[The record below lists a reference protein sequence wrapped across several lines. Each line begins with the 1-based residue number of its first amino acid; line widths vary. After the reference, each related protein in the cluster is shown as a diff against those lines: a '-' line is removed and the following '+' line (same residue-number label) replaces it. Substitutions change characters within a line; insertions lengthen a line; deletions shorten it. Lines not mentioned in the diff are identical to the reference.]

1 MKLHK
6 NSIIGFI
13 FSLFLALT
21 LFLVISNRTT
31 YAKYKGHY
39 ETPTELRGNWY
50 ESGQN
55 NYGDWQTYHM
65 YIGKKAVYQ
74 DGMKLYDVHNH
85 KMNNAYMLY
94 VQKINKKDMDFAGNT
109 YVLNGKLVPYKT
121 ESPYVWLSKKRIHG
135 KRVLKSYTLMNGIE
149 TWTRSKI
156 KKDYSDLRSNI
167 SKSKVGV

>member
-1 MKLHK
+1 MELYKK
-6 NSIIGFI
+6 TVIGFCC
-13 FSLFLALT
+13 SLLLALT
-21 LFLVISNRTT
+21 LFLVVSNIST

-74 DGMKLYDVHNH
+74 DGMKLYDINDH
-85 KMNNAYMLY
+85 KMNSAFMLY

-109 YVLNGKLVPYKT
+109 YVLNGKLVPYKD
-121 ESPYVWLSKKRIHG
+121 ESPYVWLSKNRIHG

-149 TWTRSKI
+149 TWTRNKI